1 MGFELVYFKL
11 DHIIEGFD
19 ERELMDF
26 QAIYSF
32 LFESYAGLGILVGA
46 SLIISVIAAAVM
58 EYRTRKRFV
67 DHADKERDAEY
78 FE

>member
-1 MGFELVYFKL
+1 MDGF
-11 DHIIEGFD
+11 G
-19 ERELMDF
+19 ERSNMDF

-46 SLIISVIAAAVM
+46 SLVISIIAAAIM
-58 EYRTRKRFV
+58 EYRTRKRYV